1 MSAYGKIRQETR
13 VQILDCICAHPDGLA
28 VRDICGEVGLDSYE
42 VRKHIV
48 KLHNI
53 GAIEPA
59 DTADRRKVW
68 RCGENCSHINRRKVA
83 ECIASHPEGIESK
96 VIGAEL
102 GMDRYEV
109 KRHMGRLREN
119 GAIVRIE
126 GSKRWRTA
134 E

>member
-53 GAIEPA
+53 GAIVPA

-68 RCGENCSHINRRKVA
+68 RCEENCSRLNRRKVA
-83 ECIASHPEGIESK
+83 ECIASHPEGIVFKDIRGE
-96 VIGAEL
+96 VGL
-102 GMDRYEV
+102 DGYEV
-109 KRHMGRLREN
+109 KRHLDGLRQN